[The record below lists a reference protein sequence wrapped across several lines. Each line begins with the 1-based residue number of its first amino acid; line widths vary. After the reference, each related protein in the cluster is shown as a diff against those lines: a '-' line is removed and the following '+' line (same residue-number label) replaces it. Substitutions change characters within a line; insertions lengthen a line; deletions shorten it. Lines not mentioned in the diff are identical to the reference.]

1 MRGWRKFCQKG
12 NQQNRSA
19 DAQETLPA
27 FGRVESDERICSR
40 RMQRSGQLSVAVDL
54 SRVAY
59 VIGNLSERKNRMP
72 TSDPVATSPER
83 VCPLLNG
90 VKIPQVSVKTTDGTP
105 FELMAAIQ
113 IKPAVLV
120 FYRGGW

>member
-1 MRGWRKFCQKG
+1 
-12 NQQNRSA
+12 
-19 DAQETLPA
+19 
-27 FGRVESDERICSR
+27 
-40 RMQRSGQLSVAVDL
+40 
-54 SRVAY
+54 
-59 VIGNLSERKNRMP
+59 MP

-90 VKIPQVSVKTTDGTP
+90 VKIPQVSVKTADGTP

-113 IKPAVLV
+113 TKPAVLV